1 MRCRWLHALGR
12 AGWLGWF
19 ALVARLAGWMDYWL
33 SDWLEL
39 AELHAWLIHCVCGW
53 LACWLDDRMSMR
65 QGDNVDEISRI
76 TWPPLWLF
84 RSPLWPPLW
93 LPLWLPNW
101 LSMTGLRP
109 SKTDFHSTKFAKACV
124 LYGRCRNNC
133 KTNLVEQ
140 FGRFFMKIWFEIW
153 QTIWRT
159 IWSKIQTNLVE
170 CLKQDLVEHSSK
182 FGRIFETS
190 SRISFQ

>member
-1 MRCRWLHALGR
+1 MTGCLCGRVTMLMRSAASLGPHS
-12 AGWLGWF
+12 GCF
-19 ALVARLAGWMDYWL
+19 APHFGPHFGPQL
-33 SDWLEL
+33 
-39 AELHAWLIHCVCGW
+39 
-53 LACWLDDRMSMR
+53 
-65 QGDNVDEISRI
+65 
-76 TWPPLWLF
+76 WP
-84 RSPLWPPLW
+84 PLWPPLW
-93 LPLWLPNW
+93 RPNW

-109 SKTDFHSTKFAKACV
+109 SKTDFHSTKFAKTCV

-133 KTNLVEQ
+133 KTNLVEH
-140 FGRFFMKIWFEIW
+140 FGRIFMKIWFEIW

-190 SRISFQ
+190 SRISFQLFSGQPRPAGLTHK

>member
-1 MRCRWLHALGR
+1 
-12 AGWLGWF
+12 
-19 ALVARLAGWMDYWL
+19 MDCWL
-33 SDWLEL
+33 SDRLEL

-65 QGDNVDEISRI
+65 PGDNVDEISRI
-76 TWPPLWLF
+76 TWLPLWLF
-84 RSPLWPPLW
+84 RSPLWP
-93 LPLWLPNW
+93 PLWLPNW

-124 LYGRCRNNC
+124 LYGKCRNNC
-133 KTNLVEQ
+133 KTNLVER
-140 FGRFFMKIWFEIW
+140 FGRIFMKIWFEIW